1 VWTVAWGKILTGD
14 NLIKRVIS
22 LVDRVACA
30 KVVVRLVDHKLL
42 RCDIAYE
49 MWTSTFLVFGVQLVM
64 PKGIVKLLSGW
75 RDWFSKYSSFA
86 WNFAPLCLLWTL
98 SKERNQ
104 HVQMPHYSAFKIV
117 FPKNFV

>member
-1 VWTVAWGKILTGD
+1 MWTVAWGKILTGD

-30 KVVVRLVDHKLL
+30 KVVVRLVDHMLL

-49 MWTSTFLVFGVQLVM
+49 MWTSTFLVFEVQLVM

-86 WNFAPLCLLWTL
+86 WNLAPL
-98 SKERNQ
+98 SFVDFVEGKE
-104 HVQMPHYSAFKIV
+104 PACADASLFS
-117 FPKNFV
+117 F